1 MRRRTSAAASAPR
14 YGGDTAERR
23 TRGLSGEEQHIGG
36 AAVRRVLLRQSGEE
50 RRTVTAEGR
59 GRSTLAELLSAVF
72 SCGEERRV
80 VLRRCAAR
88 WRSRVGSFSFSF
100 NSILS

>member
-1 MRRRTSAAASAPR
+1 MTTKRGRERLKVGAKITPRTEKLSAVRRRTSAAASAPG

-36 AAVRRVLLRQSGEE
+36 AA
-50 RRTVTAEGR
+50 
-59 GRSTLAELLSAVF
+59 
-72 SCGEERRV
+72 ERRV
-80 VLRRCAAR
+80 VLRQRAAR